1 MESGTTNTLANMLTT
16 ITTVFTAALG
26 WVQSVATTISDTPL
40 LLVGCVICLI
50 GVGVTMF
57 KRMFHI

>member
-1 MESGTTNTLANMLTT
+1 MEGGATNTLANMLTT
-16 ITTVFTAALG
+16 IGTVFTSALG
-26 WVQSVATTISDTPL
+26 WVQSVATTIGDTPL
-40 LLVGCVICLI
+40 LLVPCAVTLI

>member
-1 MESGTTNTLANMLTT
+1 MLTT

-26 WVQSVATTISDTPL
+26 WVQSVSNTISDTPL
-40 LLVGCVICLI
+40 LLVGCVIFFI
-50 GVGVTMF
+50 GTGVTMF